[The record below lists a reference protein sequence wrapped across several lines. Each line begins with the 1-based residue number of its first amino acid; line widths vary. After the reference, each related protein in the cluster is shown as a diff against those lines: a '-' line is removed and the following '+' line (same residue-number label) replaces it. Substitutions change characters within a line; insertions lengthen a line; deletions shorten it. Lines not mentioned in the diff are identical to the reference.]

1 MYFDIATKTFK
12 EENIEANK
20 IAFVAADKNVG
31 WSELK
36 TLSDKICESL
46 KKTNAPKGSPVL
58 VYGDKEAFFLAAI
71 LACYQMGL
79 PFIPINN
86 SLPKKRIEKI
96 IEQTQSNILIVAGND
111 VPDLQMP
118 VIIKNDFTVQ
128 INGDIGFSKTINA
141 AYILF
146 TSGSSGEP
154 KGVVVS
160 DENISSFTWW
170 FAKRFP
176 VNKETVFIN
185 QASFLF
191 DISLADFFGA
201 LQTGGTAIFNTNE
214 ITDNVNVFY
223 DKINN
228 YKGTYW
234 NSTPSF
240 ITRCLA
246 DKNFKT
252 ENLPSITHFVL
263 SGENLAATLVK
274 ELKNRFPK
282 AEVINAYGP
291 TEATIYASFAE
302 ITDELLT
309 ENTLPICKTDNE
321 FIQIENDE
329 IIITGTGVGVGYLN
343 NEALTQQK
351 FFVNSTKKAF
361 RTGDA
366 AFVKNN
372 YIYYAG
378 RKDEQIKLNGYRIEL
393 NEIKYALERIDFIA
407 QAECLPIIID
417 GKVKRLI
424 AFILTKS
431 SANNVETAR
440 IKNSLEKELP
450 AYMIPSEII
459 VLKEFPYTASFKID
473 KQKLLND
480 YLAG

>member
-1 MYFDIATKTFK
+1 MFFDVATKTFK

-20 IAFVAADKNVG
+20 IAFVAADKNVS
-31 WSELK
+31 WIELK
-36 TLSDKICESL
+36 NLSDKICEAL
-46 KKTNAPKGSPVL
+46 KKINAPKGSPVL

-71 LACYQMGL
+71 FACYRMGL
-79 PFIPINN
+79 PFIPVNN

-96 IEQTQSNILIVAGND
+96 IEQTQSKIMIVCSSD
-111 VPDLQMP
+111 TPIIQTL
-118 VIIKNDFTVQ
+118 VIIKNDFAVEQ
-128 INGDIGFSKTINA
+128 KGDASFSKTINA
-141 AYILF
+141 AYVLF

-154 KGVVVS
+154 KGVVIL
-160 DENISSFTWW
+160 DENITSFTQW
-170 FAKRFP
+170 FVKRFP

-185 QASFLF
+185 QAGFLF

-214 ITDNVNVFY
+214 ITGNAALFY
-223 DKINN
+223 DRINQ

-246 DKNFKT
+246 DKNFKA

-282 AEVINAYGP
+282 VTVINAYGP

-309 ENTLPICKTDNE
+309 ENTLPICKTDNDFVHVE
-321 FIQIENDE
+321 HDE
-329 IIITGTGVGVGYLN
+329 IIITGDGVGVGYLN

-351 FFVNSTKKAF
+351 FFLNSTEKAF

-378 RKDEQIKLNGYRIEL
+378 RKDEQVKLNGYRIEQ
-393 NEIKYALERIDFIA
+393 NEIKHALERIDFID
-407 QAECLPIIID
+407 QAICLPIIID

-431 SANNVETAR
+431 SASNIETAN
-440 IKNSLEKELP
+440 IKSSLEKELP

-459 VLKEFPYTASFKID
+459 VLKEFPYTASFKVD

-480 YLAG
+480 YLAR

>member
-1 MYFDIATKTFK
+1 MYFDVATKSFK
-12 EENIEANK
+12 EENTEASK
-20 IAFVAADKNVG
+20 IAFVAADKNVTWG
-31 WSELK
+31 ELK
-36 TLSDKICESL
+36 NLSDKICDAI
-46 KKTNAPKGSPVL
+46 KKTNAPQGSPVL

-71 LACYQMGL
+71 LACYRLGL
-79 PFIPINN
+79 PFVPVNN
-86 SLPKKRIEKI
+86 LLPKKRIKKI
-96 IEQTQSNILIVAGND
+96 IEQTQSNILIVAGD
-111 VPDLQMP
+111 DAPALQMP
-118 VIIKNDFTVQ
+118 VVIKNDFSVQ
-128 INGDIGFSKTINA
+128 KNGDVSFSNTIEA

-154 KGVVVS
+154 KGVVIS
-160 DENISSFTWW
+160 DENITSFTQWV
-170 FAKRFP
+170 ANKFP

-214 ITDNVNVFY
+214 ITGNADLFY
-223 DKINN
+223 DRINK

-246 DKNFKT
+246 DKNFKAD
-252 ENLPSITHFVL
+252 NLPSITHFVL
-263 SGENLAATLVK
+263 SGENLTATLVK
-274 ELKNRFPK
+274 ELKTRFPK
-282 AEVINAYGP
+282 AVVINAYGP

-309 ENTLPICKTDNE
+309 ENTLPICKTDND
-321 FIQIENDE
+321 FISIEHDE
-329 IIITGTGVGVGYLN
+329 IIITGGGVGVGYLN

-351 FFVNSTKKAF
+351 FFLNSTKKAF

-393 NEIKYALERIDFIA
+393 NEIKYALERIDFIE
-407 QAECLPIIID
+407 QAECLPILID

-431 SANNVETAR
+431 SVNNIETASV
-440 IKNSLEKELP
+440 KNSLEKELP
-450 AYMIPSEII
+450 LYMIPSEII
-459 VLKEFPYTASFKID
+459 VLKEFPYTASFKVD
-473 KQKLLND
+473 KQKLLKN

>member
-1 MYFDIATKTFK
+1 MFFDIATKSFK
-12 EENIEANK
+12 EENIEASK
-20 IAFVAADKNVG
+20 IAFVAADKNVT
-31 WSELK
+31 WAELK
-36 TLSDKICESL
+36 ILSDKICEIL
-46 KKTNAPKGSPVL
+46 KKINAPKGSPVL
-58 VYGDKEAFFLAAI
+58 VYGDKEAFFLATI
-71 LACYQMGL
+71 LACYRMGL
-79 PFIPINN
+79 PFVPVNN

-96 IEQTQSNILIVAGND
+96 IEQTQSNILIIAGND
-111 VPDLQMP
+111 VPDLQVP
-118 VIIKNDFTVQ
+118 VLIKNDFTVQ
-128 INGDIGFSKTINA
+128 IKGDASFSKTINT
-141 AYILF
+141 AYVLF

-154 KGVVVS
+154 KGVVIS
-160 DENISSFTWW
+160 DENITSFTQW
-170 FAKRFP
+170 FTNQFP

-185 QASFLF
+185 QAGFLF

-214 ITDNVNVFY
+214 ITGNAILFY
-223 DKINN
+223 ERINK

-240 ITRCLA
+240 IVRCLA
-246 DKNFKT
+246 DKNFKAK
-252 ENLPSITHFVL
+252 NLSSITHFVL

-282 AEVINAYGP
+282 AAVINAYGP

-321 FIQIENDE
+321 FIHIENDE
-329 IIITGTGVGVGYLN
+329 IIITGGGVGVGYLN
-343 NEALTQQK
+343 NETLTHQN
-351 FFVNSTKKAF
+351 FFLKGNKKSF

-366 AFVKNN
+366 AFVKND

-393 NEIKYALERIDFIA
+393 NEIKHALEQIDFIE
-407 QAECLPIIID
+407 QAECLPIVID

-431 SANNVETAR
+431 SANNVESAN
-440 IKNSLEKELP
+440 IKSSLEKDLP

-459 VLKEFPYTASFKID
+459 MLKEFPYTASFKVD